1 MKKEKISNVQLT
13 SPLNG
18 KCIALNEVPDPV
30 FSQKMMGEGCAII
43 PTDGNIYSPIK
54 GTVTMIAAT
63 KHAYGIQG
71 DDGLEVLVHFGLET
85 VEGETPA
92 AFAISL
98 IVTLMLSPLISF

>member
-1 MKKEKISNVQLT
+1 MKKEKINKVQLT

-54 GTVTMIAAT
+54 GTV
-63 KHAYGIQG
+63 Q
-71 DDGLEVLVHFGLET
+71 
-85 VEGETPA
+85 
-92 AFAISL
+92 
-98 IVTLMLSPLISF
+98 